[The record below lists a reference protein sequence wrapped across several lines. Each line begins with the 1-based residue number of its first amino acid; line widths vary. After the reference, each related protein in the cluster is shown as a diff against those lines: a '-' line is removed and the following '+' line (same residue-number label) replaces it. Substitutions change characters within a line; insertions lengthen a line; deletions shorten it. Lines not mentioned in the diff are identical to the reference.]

1 MNSEAVDHGVA
12 GDVAAVAVALKQA
25 NTPEFKSYQQQVL
38 ANAKVMAKEMM
49 DRGHTIVS
57 GKEQSFVA
65 SMFQISFFTGE
76 RPSATVLVKFDLPLY
91 WRNGTLPLY
100 L

>member
-1 MNSEAVDHGVA
+1 MVMPDARQCTCYAQTSSRQSGVNSEAVNHSVA
-12 GDVAAVAVALKQA
+12 GDVAAVAVALKQSI
-25 NTPEFKSYQQQVL
+25 TPEFKSYQQQVL

-65 SMFQISFFTGE
+65 SMFQISLLFH
-76 RPSATVLVKFDLPLY
+76 
-91 WRNGTLPLY
+91 W
-100 L
+100 